1 MASLWI
7 GVNKLKYAVG
17 AGLPPDILP
26 IAIAQLPGQCYDAL
40 WLPIKI
46 GMDACGN
53 IWRERETI
61 MALSQDQE
69 KAAFEQSSLAKQDT
83 PASSMSVELLRLP
96 QRYFKAVFRPSVGA
110 FAQGRGQAS
119 WSLVW
124 IQLLVWAILDAALGV
139 LVNLI
144 SRPSTSTSFQQ
155 FFALATSYGLVVVVP
170 ALFFLLMGVVYLLSR
185 YPGGQATFL
194 EQCNASLYIQAPLGI
209 GSKLLAL
216 IPGVGRI
223 LNSVL
228 SLYGIVIQVFAIQAV
243 HRFSRGKAIASV
255 LIPLAIIGIIAGIYF
270 LVKR

>member
-1 MASLWI
+1 
-7 GVNKLKYAVG
+7 
-17 AGLPPDILP
+17 
-26 IAIAQLPGQCYDAL
+26 
-40 WLPIKI
+40 
-46 GMDACGN
+46 
-53 IWRERETI
+53 

-69 KAAFEQSSLAKQDT
+69 EAAIVQNGTVPSTTSTSSL
-83 PASSMSVELLRLP
+83 SVRLLRIP
-96 QRYFKAVFRPSVGA
+96 QQYFNAVCRPSVST
-110 FAQGRGQAS
+110 FVQEQGQAS

-139 LVNLI
+139 LVNVI
-144 SRPSTSTSFQQ
+144 SPASTGTPFQR

-170 ALFFLLMGVVYLLSR
+170 ALFFLLMGVVYLLSK
-185 YPGGQATFL
+185 YIGGQGTFL
-194 EQCNASLYIQAPLGI
+194 EQCNASLSIQAPLGI

-223 LNSVL
+223 LNTVL

-255 LIPLAIIGIIAGIYF
+255 LIPLVTIGVFAGIYF

>member
-1 MASLWI
+1 MLRC
-7 GVNKLKYAVG
+7 AVV
-17 AGLPPDILP
+17 ADNIVCML
-26 IAIAQLPGQCYDAL
+26 
-40 WLPIKI
+40 
-46 GMDACGN
+46 CGN
-53 IWRERETI
+53 TWQERETI

-69 KAAFEQSSLAKQDT
+69 EAAIVRNGTVPSTTSTSSL
-83 PASSMSVELLRLP
+83 SERLLRLP
-96 QRYFKAVFRPSVGA
+96 QHYFNAVCRPSVST
-110 FAQGRGQAS
+110 FVQDQGQAS

-139 LVNLI
+139 LVNVI
-144 SRPSTSTSFQQ
+144 SPVSTGTSFQR

-170 ALFFLLMGVVYLLSR
+170 TLFFLLMGVVYLLSK
-185 YPGGQATFL
+185 YIGGQGTFL
-194 EQCNASLYIQAPLGI
+194 EQCNASLSIQAPLGI

-223 LNSVL
+223 LNTVL

-255 LIPLAIIGIIAGIYF
+255 LIPLATIGVLAGIYF